1 MIEKAEFKHAS
12 VIAQMAVKMWKSH
25 TVDELVKDFED
36 IIEQEESAIFL
47 LSIEDR
53 AVGFAQCQLRHDYV
67 EGTDSSPV
75 GYLEGIFVEQE
86 FRHKGYAKDLLAKC
100 EEWAKEKGC
109 VEFAS
114 DCELDND
121 VSLAFHLNM
130 GFSEAN
136 RIICFTKRL

>member
-1 MIEKAEFKHAS
+1 MIEKAEFKDAP

-53 AVGFAQCQLRHDYV
+53 AVGFAQCHLRHDYV
-67 EGTDSSPV
+67 EGTESSPV
-75 GYLEGIFVEQE
+75 SYLEGIFVEQE
-86 FRHKGYAKDLLAKC
+86 FRHKGYAKELLEKC
-100 EEWAKEKGC
+100 EEWAREKGC

-114 DCELDND
+114 DCELDNAA
-121 VSLAFHLNM
+121 SLAFHLNM

-136 RIICFTKRL
+136 RIICFTKQL